1 MTWPGLVNS
10 VYWWLFGWM
19 EPEQIQTLRRILW
32 IGENLVAAVLRPV
45 CCGWP
50 PVRWSLRDVDG
61 RFFTCFKATATA
73 PRPKGPI
80 AGFNCFNPEILPLR
94 FRHLSPPFS
103 LLAASTRPFR
113 KQSAIR
119 TTWQRQRRYV
129 RLQRVIDDVLNP
141 KTLM

>member
-103 LLAASTRPFR
+103 LLAASSRRPPLVHSGSNQQFER
-113 KQSAIR
+113 HGNVK
-119 TTWQRQRRYV
+119 
-129 RLQRVIDDVLNP
+129 DVTSDFNGLSM
-141 KTLM
+141 TF